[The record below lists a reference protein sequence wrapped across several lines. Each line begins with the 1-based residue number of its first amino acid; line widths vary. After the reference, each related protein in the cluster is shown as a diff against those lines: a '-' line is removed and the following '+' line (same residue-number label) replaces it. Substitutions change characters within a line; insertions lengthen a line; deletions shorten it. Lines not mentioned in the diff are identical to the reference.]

1 VLVLL
6 SVAVIAGV
14 GLTRVMAALRTV
26 SERRVWQGAIAVL
39 VLALLTTEY
48 FTAPRLRQV
57 DRDIPIWYSW
67 LKGVDDA
74 VVFEWP
80 VTVPWRLYNMVDL
93 SYMAR
98 STIHWRPMLNGYSG
112 YYPRSY
118 IRLLIDMRSFP
129 DTRSLNI
136 LRERGATI
144 LVLHEY
150 YETRRRYARAVE
162 RLLRDPN
169 VRPIAQ
175 DRDGAGRVAF
185 FRLLPRPTPE
195 SSETA
200 PPQDPR

>member
-1 VLVLL
+1 
-6 SVAVIAGV
+6 
-14 GLTRVMAALRTV
+14 
-26 SERRVWQGAIAVL
+26 
-39 VLALLTTEY
+39 
-48 FTAPRLRQV
+48 
-57 DRDIPIWYSW
+57 
-67 LKGVDDA
+67 
-74 VVFEWP
+74 
-80 VTVPWRLYNMVDL
+80 VTVPWRLYYMVDL

-200 PPQDPR
+200 PPQGPR